1 MRNSWSSKQ
10 RLWLGSDRYTRCS
23 GRRHTDTDTYGYS
36 NRNAYSHRHCHCHG
50 YPSTDANA
58 KVGAIAKAA
67 PHAAAQALISP
78 CWRIPDKA

>member
-10 RLWLGSDRYTRCS
+10 RLWLGSHRHTRCS
-23 GRRHTDTDTYGYS
+23 GRRHTDTDAYGYS
-36 NRNAYSHRHCHCHG
+36 NRNSHGNRHRHCNS

-67 PHAAAQALISP
+67 PHAAAQVVILILENS
-78 CWRIPDKA
+78 R